1 MNSQQ
6 IIEAWNAQADQF
18 NQWSELC
25 EDEKL
30 EWAYSLA
37 TQSAA
42 AVLTNE
48 QIQDLLCIGNPTEEE
63 SRLIRLGWNAAQG
76 IGGEKP

>member
-1 MNSQQ
+1 MNSQE
-6 IIEAWNAQADQF
+6 IISAWNAQADDH
-18 NQWSELC
+18 NQWCELG

-63 SRLIRLGWNAAQG
+63 SRLIRLGWNAAHG
-76 IGGEKP
+76 IGGEK